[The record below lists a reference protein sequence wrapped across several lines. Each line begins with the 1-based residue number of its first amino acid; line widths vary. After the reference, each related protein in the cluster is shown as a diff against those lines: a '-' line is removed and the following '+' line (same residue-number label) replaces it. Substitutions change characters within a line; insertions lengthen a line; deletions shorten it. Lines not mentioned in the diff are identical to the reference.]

1 MPGSLP
7 TMGSLLKLFL
17 PLCGFRPTHS
27 VLLRVVISTCNH
39 HRYVLSP
46 QVLDTSYQ
54 FRYKPTPPCY
64 SVTFPV
70 FMCVVCAH
78 ISPRQTAGI
87 ILHYLSPLS
96 RVSQEKKIRACQYGF
111 GDPMF
116 LPSEDYHIHQT
127 FMWVSGDAC
136 LVSTKTPVPSP
147 QPSTTVFICS
157 IG

>member
-27 VLLRVVISTCNH
+27 VLPRVVISTCNH
-39 HRYVLSP
+39 HRYVHFLNP
-46 QVLDTSYQ
+46 VDTSYLQ
-54 FRYKPTPPCY
+54 IQTHTSDFFLCGVRVCGVCTHKSKADGRNHPPLLI
-64 SVTFPV
+64 
-70 FMCVVCAH
+70 H
-78 ISPRQTAGI
+78 LIQG
-87 ILHYLSPLS
+87 LS
-96 RVSQEKKIRACQYGF
+96 RKKKFRACQYGF

-136 LVSTKTPVPSP
+136 LVSTKTPGPSP
-147 QPSTTVFICS
+147 QPSIS
-157 IG
+157 SLG